1 MREILYIVAGA
12 VVVVISIYILI
23 KLGFIPFTGTVSKQD
38 CINMIMLAC
47 DEYRSKGKLGAFN
60 KISIGCADIVE
71 SASLKDCLKGL
82 KENIDENSKRQYCSG
97 LCKEFGL

>member
-1 MREILYIVAGA
+1 MREILYIVSAA

-47 DEYRSKGKLGAFN
+47 EEYRSKGKLGAFN
-60 KISIGCADIVE
+60 KISSGCVDIVE
-71 SASLKDCLKGL
+71 SESLGACLNTKSASACG
-82 KENIDENSKRQYCSG
+82 N